1 MSPLVKTAVMLS
13 VCPVMPPPPPPP
25 PLPPPHPATPATT
38 MAKSTIAAQAY
49 FLRSTAGMYI
59 RFKRKKRS
67 ITAATIPAG
76 STHTRG
82 VRFQPDGGAMSDSEV
97 VVIVAVHEGGL
108 VPSKAVC
115 AVHVTGVER
124 LFEPF
129 LNCTVPVGPAPLLVG
144 PMTSA
149 VSVTVPPAVVV
160 VGLAET
166 LVWVAAA
173 VMVIESVLLVACEL
187 KLDVEFAV

>member
-1 MSPLVKTAVMLS
+1 
-13 VCPVMPPPPPPP
+13 
-25 PLPPPHPATPATT
+25 

-49 FLRSTAGMYI
+49 LLRSAVGMYF
-59 RFKRKKRS
+59 RLRKNRRI
-67 ITAATIPAG
+67 ITVATIPRG
-76 STHTRG
+76 STHRRG
-82 VRFQPDGGAMSDSEV
+82 VRFQPDGGVMSDSEV

-115 AVHVTGVER
+115 AAHVTGVER
-124 LFEPF
+124 LLEPF

-149 VSVTVPPAVVV
+149 VNITVPPAVVV
-160 VGLAET
+160 AGLAET
-166 LVWVAAA
+166 PVWVAAA

-187 KLDVEFAV
+187 KLEVEFAV